1 MRPAAF
7 SPERLLD
14 RWCAGLRGYALIALI
29 ALAAALP
36 GVFRVPPLDRDEA
49 RFAQAT
55 VQMLE
60 TGDFLRIA
68 VQDAP
73 RNKKPIG
80 IHWLQAAS
88 VAALS
93 SPEAREVWAYRLV
106 SAAGALLAALACL
119 WGGTVLVGRKAA
131 FLGAAL
137 YAATL
142 LAATE
147 AMIAKTDSVLC
158 GLTTLALA
166 ALARLRF
173 APARPRALALVFWA
187 ALGLGVLIKGPV
199 TPLAAGLCLAALF
212 FWERQPGWMRPL
224 LWPAGPA
231 LAAAIAAPWFIAI
244 GMATKGAF
252 FAEAVGGDI
261 GGKLTGG
268 DEGHGGPPGYHLLLA
283 PLLLFPAIIAAPAA
297 VRLAAVRLRAG
308 GAQAAPLR
316 FLIAWA
322 APLWAVFEIMPT
334 KLPHYVLPAYPAL
347 ALLCGAGLI
356 AAYEQNW
363 RKTRLS
369 GALFFLFAVAGMA
382 AACAFLSTL
391 APGDVAAGARRAL
404 QCVILLAAIFL
415 ALLVAFIAARGPGV
429 AAASAVAAALVF
441 AFTARERILPEA
453 RAWLVSAETND
464 ALIRAGLHPRLSPHA
479 GALIS
484 SGFNEPSF
492 IFLTRTDTRL
502 LPGQAA
508 GDVAQPGET
517 IVVEARQRA
526 ALAQALRA
534 RGLAFEAVGG
544 DVEGFNYAGGDPVKI
559 AIGRVRAAGDAPETA
574 RSPPP

>member
-173 APARPRALALVFWA
+173 APARPRALAL
-187 ALGLGVLIKGPV
+187 
-199 TPLAAGLCLAALF
+199 
-212 FWERQPGWMRPL
+212 
-224 LWPAGPA
+224 
-231 LAAAIAAPWFIAI
+231 
-244 GMATKGAF
+244 
-252 FAEAVGGDI
+252 
-261 GGKLTGG
+261 
-268 DEGHGGPPGYHLLLA
+268 
-283 PLLLFPAIIAAPAA
+283 
-297 VRLAAVRLRAG
+297 
-308 GAQAAPLR
+308 
-316 FLIAWA
+316 
-322 APLWAVFEIMPT
+322 
-334 KLPHYVLPAYPAL
+334 
-347 ALLCGAGLI
+347 
-356 AAYEQNW
+356 
-363 RKTRLS
+363 
-369 GALFFLFAVAGMA
+369 
-382 AACAFLSTL
+382 
-391 APGDVAAGARRAL
+391 
-404 QCVILLAAIFL
+404 
-415 ALLVAFIAARGPGV
+415 
-429 AAASAVAAALVF
+429 
-441 AFTARERILPEA
+441 
-453 RAWLVSAETND
+453 
-464 ALIRAGLHPRLSPHA
+464 
-479 GALIS
+479 
-484 SGFNEPSF
+484 
-492 IFLTRTDTRL
+492 
-502 LPGQAA
+502 
-508 GDVAQPGET
+508 
-517 IVVEARQRA
+517 
-526 ALAQALRA
+526 
-534 RGLAFEAVGG
+534 
-544 DVEGFNYAGGDPVKI
+544 
-559 AIGRVRAAGDAPETA
+559 
-574 RSPPP
+574 